1 MYRRAIAPPIEQSAE
16 NSNFRNL
23 IGDIAWY
30 GLAFAA
36 TSRFMAVYA
45 IRLDA
50 TPFQLGLLTGL
61 PALIWLGS
69 SMLSSWWARRYP
81 NMVQALR
88 WPTLGMRM
96 VFILPLFA
104 PLLPPQLQVL
114 WLIVA
119 TTLTAI
125 PQGISNVLFMDVL
138 RKAMPN
144 EDRLTVLLAR
154 RQLYFNIVLAISVL
168 SFGLWLEAGPF
179 PFNYMLMF
187 AIAFAAALMSYR
199 ACMRIR
205 VPDEPPA
212 VPSAPRA
219 RPWANPEFRQM
230 LGTAFVVYLAFTS
243 INAIIPLRLVS
254 ELNLNEGFVALF
266 GLVEVGAAAVIS
278 LIAPR
283 AAKALGSQGLIAVG
297 MAGTALAACIIA
309 LSTSPVLLL
318 MGAGLSGAAWTLAAA
333 VGLYRFF
340 VERTPAGAGSV
351 QYAAAFNQVNGLALF
366 AGPMIG
372 SSLAMA
378 GISLVGVLLIGGLL
392 RLGAAAVAE
401 FPLLAGRR
409 RAARL
414 VAGVEEVQAALPSIR

>member
-351 QYAAAFNQVNGLALF
+351 QYAAAFNQVNGVALF